1 MPPADPSE
9 STLHQPAIESL
20 IALADGRLQDALD
33 LARFVIE
40 ETKRVG
46 ATGVWLPY
54 DMVYC
59 AAEVLRET
67 CDEKG
72 AVELIESYSEDVK
85 KFHVTSWQ
93 TAFEAKLGLIEAQLG
108 RPNVGLQRIRKI
120 RDDLNLPNYHHDIF
134 RIVDEH
140 ELIIRALNNDIERV
154 AEIVYR
160 TPIRPT
166 VAIIASV
173 TELRKG
179 GEAAKAALA
188 SLTTRNQRE
197 KLVFNILLVNLYL
210 EKPKVAEEF
219 MDKAM
224 AIVMAQG
231 FKQIL
236 LIQSPQFHE
245 FLLKYAATHPTV
257 YMEQIAKT
265 LRDRMATRNNKSDRL
280 ENPLTKR
287 EIEILNRLSTGLPI
301 SQIASNLHISNN
313 TIKTH
318 LKNVYKK
325 LGADSRENAVAK
337 GRELLLF

>member
-1 MPPADPSE
+1 
-9 STLHQPAIESL
+9 
-20 IALADGRLQDALD
+20 
-33 LARFVIE
+33 
-40 ETKRVG
+40 
-46 ATGVWLPY
+46 
-54 DMVYC
+54 
-59 AAEVLRET
+59 
-67 CDEKG
+67 
-72 AVELIESYSEDVK
+72 
-85 KFHVTSWQ
+85 
-93 TAFEAKLGLIEAQLG
+93 
-108 RPNVGLQRIRKI
+108 
-120 RDDLNLPNYHHDIF
+120 
-134 RIVDEH
+134 
-140 ELIIRALNNDIERV
+140 
-154 AEIVYR
+154 
-160 TPIRPT
+160 
-166 VAIIASV
+166 
-173 TELRKG
+173 
-179 GEAAKAALA
+179 
-188 SLTTRNQRE
+188 
-197 KLVFNILLVNLYL
+197 
-210 EKPKVAEEF
+210 

-245 FLLKYAATHPTV
+245 FLLKYAASHPTV

-265 LRDRMATRNNKSDRL
+265 LRDRMANRNNKSDRL